1 MSNDLT
7 SLRGVGPAIEEKLTK
22 LDVHNQI
29 DLLFLMPIRY
39 EDRTLVTPIGA
50 LSHDQQVLIQGRVL
64 LTNIVYR
71 GRRTLLSQL
80 SDDTGMVTLRFFSF
94 SNQQAKNLS
103 RNTLVRCFGRV
114 RKTATGV
121 EIIHPEYQIIDPDNI
136 PPLASTLTPI
146 YPSTKG
152 LSQGKLRSMIKLALD
167 SQLNSVEE
175 LLPKEIADLLHV
187 MPLGESLEEIHSP
200 PKTEQEEGFSP
211 AKLRLVT
218 EELIANQLALKR
230 IKRTTQLNKAIAL
243 KNIKEKNNLIKQLP
257 FTLTNSQER
266 VVREI
271 EEDLMVPRPMMRLL
285 QGDVG
290 SGKTVVAALAIAI
303 AAGSN
308 AQAAFMAPTELLAEQ
323 HYNNLKVWFD
333 PLGIE
338 VVLLK
343 SKLPAKE
350 KKQILGSIE
359 DGTSSIIIGT
369 HALFQGAVNY
379 NNLALVVVD
388 EQHRFGV
395 DQRLSLMNKSISGSV
410 PHQLIMTATPIPR
423 TLAMTAYG
431 DLDSSVI
438 NELPKGR
445 GTIETVVVSEEKR
458 EGVVLRV
465 MDEIKKNRQI
475 YWVCPLIEE
484 SEELNFEAVETTH
497 KNLKSKLK
505 NCSIGLVHGKLDSLK
520 KTKAM
525 LDFKKGKQDVL
536 VATTVIEVGVDV
548 ANASIMVIENSER
561 LGLSQLHQLRGRVG
575 RGEHKSICILI
586 YKKPLSSMAKMRL
599 SAIRESNDGFYISEK
614 DLELRGP
621 GELLGTKQKGIIG
634 LKIADIARDAHLL
647 PKINKLCADFEE
659 NYPKQAEKLIHR
671 WVGNQI
677 EYRKV

>member
-1 MSNDLT
+1 MSNDLR
-7 SLRGVGPAIEEKLTK
+7 SLRGVGPAITEKLSK
-22 LDVHNQI
+22 LDVHNQA

-187 MPLGESLEEIHSP
+187 MPLGESLEAIHSP

-243 KNIKEKNNLIKQLP
+243 KNIKEKNNLTKQLP

-303 AAGSN
+303 AAGSS

-395 DQRLSLMNKSISGSV
+395 DQRLSLMNKSTSGSV

-438 NELPKGR
+438 SELPKGR

>member
-1 MSNDLT
+1 MPDDLT
-7 SLRGVGPAIEEKLTK
+7 SLKGIGPAIAEKLTK
-22 LDVHNQI
+22 LDVHSQS
-29 DLLFLMPIRY
+29 DLMFLMPIRY
-39 EDRTLVTPIGA
+39 EDRTSITPIGA

-94 SNQQAKNLS
+94 SNQQARNLA

-121 EIIHPEYQIIDPDNI
+121 EIIHPEYQIINPDNI
-136 PPLASTLTPI
+136 PPLDPTLTPI

-152 LSQGKLRSMIKLALD
+152 LSQGKLRSIIKLALD

-175 LLPKEIADLLHV
+175 LLPKEIADLLEV
-187 MPLGESLEEIHSP
+187 MPLGEALRAVHNLPKEEQNFP
-200 PKTEQEEGFSP
+200 P

-230 IKRTTQLNKAIAL
+230 IKKTTQSNKAIAL
-243 KNIKEKNNLIKQLP
+243 KNTEEKNNLIKQLP

-271 EEDLMVPRPMMRLL
+271 EEDLVLPRPMMRLL

-290 SGKTVVAALAIAI
+290 SGKTIVAALAIAI
-303 AAGSN
+303 AAGSS

-350 KKQILGSIE
+350 KKQILSSIE
-359 DGTSSIIIGT
+359 NGTSSIVIGT

-379 NNLALVVVD
+379 NNLALVIVD

-395 DQRLSLMNKSISGSV
+395 DQRLSLMNKSIIGSI

-431 DLDSSVI
+431 DLDSSII

-458 EGVVLRV
+458 EDVVSRV
-465 MDEIKKNRQI
+465 MDEIKKKRQI

-497 KNLKSKLK
+497 KNLKSKLR

-525 LDFKKGKQDVL
+525 LDFKEGKQDVL

-575 RGEHKSICILI
+575 RGVHKSICILI

-634 LKIADIARDAHLL
+634 LKIADISRDAYLL

-659 NYPKQAEKLIHR
+659 KYPKQAEKLIRR

>member
-1 MSNDLT
+1 MPDDLT
-7 SLRGVGPAIEEKLTK
+7 SLKGIGPAIAEKLTK
-22 LDVHNQI
+22 LDVHSQS
-29 DLLFLMPIRY
+29 DLMFLMPIRY
-39 EDRTLVTPIGA
+39 EDRTSITPIGA

-94 SNQQAKNLS
+94 SNQQAKNLA

-121 EIIHPEYQIIDPDNI
+121 EIIHPEYQIINPDNI
-136 PPLASTLTPI
+136 PPLDPTLTPI

-152 LSQGKLRSMIKLALD
+152 LSQSKLRSIIKLALD

-175 LLPKEIADLLHV
+175 LLPKEIADLLEV
-187 MPLGESLEEIHSP
+187 MPLGEALRAVHNL
-200 PKTEQEEGFSP
+200 PKQEQSFPP

-230 IKRTTQLNKAIAL
+230 IKKTTQSNKAIAL
-243 KNIKEKNNLIKQLP
+243 KNTVEKNNLIKQLP

-271 EEDLMVPRPMMRLL
+271 EEDLVLPRPMMRLL

-290 SGKTVVAALAIAI
+290 SGKTIVAALAIAI
-303 AAGSN
+303 AAGSS

-350 KKQILGSIE
+350 KKQILSSIE
-359 DGTSSIIIGT
+359 NGTSSIVIGT

-379 NNLALVVVD
+379 NNLALVIVD

-395 DQRLSLMNKSISGSV
+395 DQRLSLMNKSIIGSI

-431 DLDSSVI
+431 DLDSSII

-458 EGVVLRV
+458 EGVVSRV
-465 MDEIKKNRQI
+465 MDEIKKKRQI

-497 KNLKSKLK
+497 KNLKSKLR

-525 LDFKKGKQDVL
+525 LDFKEGKQDVL

-575 RGEHKSICILI
+575 RGAHKSICILI

-634 LKIADIARDAHLL
+634 LKIADISRDAYLL

-659 NYPKQAEKLIHR
+659 KYPKQAEKLIRR

>member
-187 MPLGESLEEIHSP
+187 MPLGESLEAIHSP

>member
-1 MSNDLT
+1 MSNDLR

-22 LDVHNQI
+22 LDVHNQT

-187 MPLGESLEEIHSP
+187 MPLGESLEAIHSP

-243 KNIKEKNNLIKQLP
+243 KNIKEKNNLTKQLP

>member
-1 MSNDLT
+1 MSNDLR
-7 SLRGVGPAIEEKLTK
+7 SLRGVGPAITEKLSK
-22 LDVHNQI
+22 LDVHNQA

-167 SQLNSVEE
+167 SQLHSVEE

-187 MPLGESLEEIHSP
+187 MPLGESLKAIHSP

-243 KNIKEKNNLIKQLP
+243 KNIKEKNNLTKQLP

-303 AAGSN
+303 AAGSS

-359 DGTSSIIIGT
+359 GGTSSIIIGT

-395 DQRLSLMNKSISGSV
+395 DQRLSLMNKSTSGSV

>member
-1 MSNDLT
+1 MSNDLR
-7 SLRGVGPAIEEKLTK
+7 SLRGVGPAITEKLSK
-22 LDVHNQI
+22 LDVHNQA

-167 SQLNSVEE
+167 SQLHSVEE

-187 MPLGESLEEIHSP
+187 MPLGESLKAIHSP

-243 KNIKEKNNLIKQLP
+243 KNIKEKNNLTKQLP

-303 AAGSN
+303 AAGSS

-458 EGVVLRV
+458 EGVVSRV

>member
-1 MSNDLT
+1 MSNDLR
-7 SLRGVGPAIEEKLTK
+7 SLRGVGPAIEEKLNK
-22 LDVHNQI
+22 LDVHNQT

-187 MPLGESLEEIHSP
+187 MPLGESLEAIHSP

-243 KNIKEKNNLIKQLP
+243 KNIKEKNNLIKQLL

-271 EEDLMVPRPMMRLL
+271 EEDLMAPRPMMRLL

-359 DGTSSIIIGT
+359 GGTSSIIIGT

-395 DQRLSLMNKSISGSV
+395 DQRLSLMNKSTSGSV

>member
-1 MSNDLT
+1 MSNDLR
-7 SLRGVGPAIEEKLTK
+7 SLRGVGPAIEEKLNK
-22 LDVHNQI
+22 LDVHNQT

-187 MPLGESLEEIHSP
+187 MPLGESLEAIHSP

-243 KNIKEKNNLIKQLP
+243 KNIKEKNNLTKQLP

-303 AAGSN
+303 AAGSS

-395 DQRLSLMNKSISGSV
+395 DQRLSLMNKSTSGSV

>member
-1 MSNDLT
+1 MPDDLT
-7 SLRGVGPAIEEKLTK
+7 SLKGIGPAIAEKLTK
-22 LDVHNQI
+22 LDVHSQS
-29 DLLFLMPIRY
+29 DLMFLMPIRY
-39 EDRTLVTPIGA
+39 EDRTSITPIGA

-94 SNQQAKNLS
+94 SNQQAKNLA

-121 EIIHPEYQIIDPDNI
+121 EIIHPEYQIINPDNV
-136 PPLASTLTPI
+136 PPLDSTLTPI

-152 LSQGKLRSMIKLALD
+152 LSQGKLRSIIKLALD

-175 LLPKEIADLLHV
+175 LLPKEIADLLEV
-187 MPLGESLEEIHSP
+187 MPLGEALRAVHNL
-200 PKTEQEEGFSP
+200 PKQEQSFPP

-230 IKRTTQLNKAIAL
+230 IKKTTQSNKAIAL
-243 KNIKEKNNLIKQLP
+243 KNTKEKHNLIKQLP

-271 EEDLMVPRPMMRLL
+271 EEDLMLPRPMMRLL

-290 SGKTVVAALAIAI
+290 SGKTIVAALAIAI
-303 AAGSN
+303 AAGSS

-350 KKQILGSIE
+350 KKQILSSIE
-359 DGTSSIIIGT
+359 NGTSSIVIGT

-379 NNLALVVVD
+379 NNLALVIVD

-395 DQRLSLMNKSISGSV
+395 DQRLSLMNKSIIGSI

-431 DLDSSVI
+431 DLDSSII

-458 EGVVLRV
+458 EDVVLRV
-465 MDEIKKNRQI
+465 MDEIKKKRQI

-497 KNLKSKLK
+497 KNLKSKLR

-525 LDFKKGKQDVL
+525 LDFKDGKQDVL

-575 RGEHKSICILI
+575 RGAHKSICILI

-634 LKIADIARDAHLL
+634 LKIADISRDAYLL

-659 NYPKQAEKLIHR
+659 KYPKQAEKLIRR

>member
-1 MSNDLT
+1 MPDDLT
-7 SLRGVGPAIEEKLTK
+7 SLKGIGPAIAEKLTK
-22 LDVHNQI
+22 LDVHSQS
-29 DLLFLMPIRY
+29 DLMFLMPIRY
-39 EDRTLVTPIGA
+39 EDRTSITPIGA
-50 LSHDQQVLIQGRVL
+50 LSHDQQILIQGRVL

-94 SNQQAKNLS
+94 SNQQAKNLA

-121 EIIHPEYQIIDPDNI
+121 EIIHPEYQIINPDNV
-136 PPLASTLTPI
+136 PPLDLTLTPI

-152 LSQGKLRSMIKLALD
+152 LSQGKLRSIIKLALD

-175 LLPKEIADLLHV
+175 LLPKEIADLLEV
-187 MPLGESLEEIHSP
+187 MPLGEALRAVHNL
-200 PKTEQEEGFSP
+200 PKQEQSFPP

-230 IKRTTQLNKAIAL
+230 IKKTMQSNKAIAL
-243 KNIKEKNNLIKQLP
+243 KNTEEKHNLIKQLP

-271 EEDLMVPRPMMRLL
+271 EEDLMLPRPMMRLL

-290 SGKTVVAALAIAI
+290 SGKTIVAALAIAI

-350 KKQILGSIE
+350 KKQILSSIE
-359 DGTSSIIIGT
+359 NGTSSIVIGT

-379 NNLALVVVD
+379 NNLALVIVD

-395 DQRLSLMNKSISGSV
+395 DQRLSLMNKSIIGSI

-431 DLDSSVI
+431 DLDSSII

-445 GTIETVVVSEEKR
+445 GTIETVVISEEKR
-458 EGVVLRV
+458 EDVVLRV
-465 MDEIKKNRQI
+465 MDEIKKKRQI

-497 KNLKSKLK
+497 KNLKSKLR

-525 LDFKKGKQDVL
+525 LDFKDGKQDVL

-575 RGEHKSICILI
+575 RGAHKSICILI

-634 LKIADIARDAHLL
+634 LKIADISRDAYLL

-659 NYPKQAEKLIHR
+659 KYPKQAEKLIRR

>member
-1 MSNDLT
+1 MPDDLT
-7 SLRGVGPAIEEKLTK
+7 SLKGIGPAIAEKLTN
-22 LDVHNQI
+22 LDVHSQS
-29 DLLFLMPIRY
+29 DLMFLMPIRY
-39 EDRTLVTPIGA
+39 EDRTSITPIGA

-94 SNQQAKNLS
+94 SNQQAKNLA

-121 EIIHPEYQIIDPDNI
+121 EIIHPEYQIINPDNI
-136 PPLASTLTPI
+136 PPLDPTLTPI

-152 LSQGKLRSMIKLALD
+152 LSQGKLRSIIKLALD

-175 LLPKEIADLLHV
+175 LLPKEIADLLEV
-187 MPLGESLEEIHSP
+187 MPLGEALRAVHNLPKEEQNFP
-200 PKTEQEEGFSP
+200 P

-230 IKRTTQLNKAIAL
+230 IKKTTQLNKAIAL
-243 KNIKEKNNLIKQLP
+243 KNTEEKNNLIKQLP

-271 EEDLMVPRPMMRLL
+271 EEDLMLPRPMMRLL

-290 SGKTVVAALAIAI
+290 SGKTIVAALAIAI
-303 AAGSN
+303 AAGSG

-350 KKQILGSIE
+350 KKQILSSIE
-359 DGTSSIIIGT
+359 NGTSSIVIGT

-379 NNLALVVVD
+379 NNLALVIVD

-395 DQRLSLMNKSISGSV
+395 DQRLSLMNKSIIGSI

-431 DLDSSVI
+431 DLDSSII

-458 EGVVLRV
+458 EDVVSRV
-465 MDEIKKNRQI
+465 MDEIKKKRQI

-497 KNLKSKLK
+497 KNLKSKLR

-525 LDFKKGKQDVL
+525 LDFKEGKQDVL

-561 LGLSQLHQLRGRVG
+561 LGLSQLHQLSGRVG
-575 RGEHKSICILI
+575 RG
-586 YKKPLSSMAKMRL
+586 
-599 SAIRESNDGFYISEK
+599 
-614 DLELRGP
+614 
-621 GELLGTKQKGIIG
+621 
-634 LKIADIARDAHLL
+634 AH
-647 PKINKLCADFEE
+647 
-659 NYPKQAEKLIHR
+659 
-671 WVGNQI
+671 
-677 EYRKV
+677 

>member
-50 LSHDQQVLIQGRVL
+50 LSHDLQVLIQGRVL

-114 RKTATGV
+114 RKTATGI

-266 VVREI
+266 VIREI

-458 EGVVLRV
+458 ESVVLRV

-497 KNLKSKLK
+497 KNLQSKLK

-525 LDFKKGKQDVL
+525 LDFKKGKQDLL

-599 SAIRESNDGFYISEK
+599 NAIRESNDGFYISEK

>member
-1 MSNDLT
+1 
-7 SLRGVGPAIEEKLTK
+7 
-22 LDVHNQI
+22 
-29 DLLFLMPIRY
+29 
-39 EDRTLVTPIGA
+39 
-50 LSHDQQVLIQGRVL
+50 
-64 LTNIVYR
+64 
-71 GRRTLLSQL
+71 
-80 SDDTGMVTLRFFSF
+80 
-94 SNQQAKNLS
+94 
-103 RNTLVRCFGRV
+103 
-114 RKTATGV
+114 V
-121 EIIHPEYQIIDPDNI
+121 EIIHPEYQIINPDNI
-136 PPLASTLTPI
+136 PPLDPTLTPI

-152 LSQGKLRSMIKLALD
+152 LSQGKLRSIIKLALD

-175 LLPKEIADLLHV
+175 LLPKEIADLLEV
-187 MPLGESLEEIHSP
+187 MPLGEALRAVHNLPKEEQNFP
-200 PKTEQEEGFSP
+200 P

-230 IKRTTQLNKAIAL
+230 IKKTTQSNKAIAL
-243 KNIKEKNNLIKQLP
+243 KNIVEKNNLIKQLP
-257 FTLTNSQER
+257 FTLTNSQVR

-271 EEDLMVPRPMMRLL
+271 EEDLVLPRPMMRLL

-290 SGKTVVAALAIAI
+290 SGKTIVAALAIAI
-303 AAGSN
+303 AAGSS

-343 SKLPAKE
+343 SKLPTKE
-350 KKQILGSIE
+350 KKQILSSIE
-359 DGTSSIIIGT
+359 NGTSSIVIGT

-379 NNLALVVVD
+379 NNLALVIVD

-395 DQRLSLMNKSISGSV
+395 DQRLSLMNKSIIGSI

-431 DLDSSVI
+431 DLDSSII

-458 EGVVLRV
+458 EGVVSRV
-465 MDEIKKNRQI
+465 MDEIKKKRQI

-497 KNLKSKLK
+497 KNLKSKLR

-525 LDFKKGKQDVL
+525 LDFKEGKQDVL

-548 ANASIMVIENSER
+548 ANA
-561 LGLSQLHQLRGRVG
+561 
-575 RGEHKSICILI
+575 
-586 YKKPLSSMAKMRL
+586 
-599 SAIRESNDGFYISEK
+599 
-614 DLELRGP
+614 
-621 GELLGTKQKGIIG
+621 
-634 LKIADIARDAHLL
+634 
-647 PKINKLCADFEE
+647 
-659 NYPKQAEKLIHR
+659 
-671 WVGNQI
+671 
-677 EYRKV
+677 

>member
-1 MSNDLT
+1 MSNDLR
-7 SLRGVGPAIEEKLTK
+7 SLRGVGPAITEKLSK
-22 LDVHNQI
+22 LDVHNQA

-167 SQLNSVEE
+167 SQLHSVEE

-187 MPLGESLEEIHSP
+187 MPLGESLKAIHSP

-243 KNIKEKNNLIKQLP
+243 KNIKEKNNLTKQLP

-303 AAGSN
+303 AAGSS

-395 DQRLSLMNKSISGSV
+395 DQRLSLMNKSTSGSV

-438 NELPKGR
+438 NEIPKGR
-445 GTIETVVVSEEKR
+445 GTIETVVV
-458 EGVVLRV
+458 
-465 MDEIKKNRQI
+465 
-475 YWVCPLIEE
+475 
-484 SEELNFEAVETTH
+484 
-497 KNLKSKLK
+497 
-505 NCSIGLVHGKLDSLK
+505 
-520 KTKAM
+520 
-525 LDFKKGKQDVL
+525 
-536 VATTVIEVGVDV
+536 
-548 ANASIMVIENSER
+548 
-561 LGLSQLHQLRGRVG
+561 LS
-575 RGEHKSICILI
+575 
-586 YKKPLSSMAKMRL
+586 
-599 SAIRESNDGFYISEK
+599 
-614 DLELRGP
+614 
-621 GELLGTKQKGIIG
+621 
-634 LKIADIARDAHLL
+634 
-647 PKINKLCADFEE
+647 
-659 NYPKQAEKLIHR
+659 LIH
-671 WVGNQI
+671 I
-677 EYRKV
+677 

>member
-1 MSNDLT
+1 MSNDLR
-7 SLRGVGPAIEEKLTK
+7 SLRGVGPAITEKLSK
-22 LDVHNQI
+22 LDVHNQA

-167 SQLNSVEE
+167 SQLHSVEE

-187 MPLGESLEEIHSP
+187 MPLGESLKAIHSP

-243 KNIKEKNNLIKQLP
+243 KNIKEKNNLTKQLP

-303 AAGSN
+303 AAGSS

-458 EGVVLRV
+458 EGVILRV

>member
-1 MSNDLT
+1 MSNDLR
-7 SLRGVGPAIEEKLTK
+7 SLRGVGPAITEKLSK
-22 LDVHNQI
+22 LDVHNQA

-187 MPLGESLEEIHSP
+187 MPLGESLEAIHSP

-243 KNIKEKNNLIKQLP
+243 KNIKEKNNLTKQLP

-303 AAGSN
+303 AAGSS

-458 EGVVLRV
+458 EGVVSRV

-525 LDFKKGKQDVL
+525 LDFKNGKQDVL

>member
-22 LDVHNQI
+22 LDVHSQA

-39 EDRTLVTPIGA
+39 EDRTLVTPIGT

-114 RKTATGV
+114 RKTATGI

-152 LSQGKLRSMIKLALD
+152 LSQGKLRSMIKLALG
-167 SQLNSVEE
+167 SRLNSVEE
-175 LLPKEIADLLHV
+175 LLPKEITDLLHV
-187 MPLGESLEEIHSP
+187 MPLGESLEAIHSP

-303 AAGSN
+303 AAGSSS
-308 AQAAFMAPTELLAEQ
+308 QAAFMAPTELLAEQ

-333 PLGIE
+333 PLGID

-458 EGVVLRV
+458 EDVVSRV

-497 KNLKSKLK
+497 KNLQSKLK

-525 LDFKKGKQDVL
+525 LDFKKGKQDLL

-599 SAIRESNDGFYISEK
+599 NAIRESNDGFYISEK

>member
-187 MPLGESLEEIHSP
+187 MSLGESLEEIHSP

>member
-1 MSNDLT
+1 MPDDLT
-7 SLRGVGPAIEEKLTK
+7 SLKGIGPAIAEKLTK
-22 LDVHNQI
+22 LDVHSQS
-29 DLLFLMPIRY
+29 DLMFLMPIRY
-39 EDRTLVTPIGA
+39 EDRTSITPIGA

-94 SNQQAKNLS
+94 SNQQAKNLA

-121 EIIHPEYQIIDPDNI
+121 EIIHPEYQIINPDNI
-136 PPLASTLTPI
+136 PPLDPTLTPI

-152 LSQGKLRSMIKLALD
+152 LSQGKLRSIIKLALD
-167 SQLNSVEE
+167 SQLNSVED
-175 LLPKEIADLLHV
+175 LLPKEIAGLLEV
-187 MPLGESLEEIHSP
+187 MPLGEALRAVHNLPKEEQNFP
-200 PKTEQEEGFSP
+200 P

-230 IKRTTQLNKAIAL
+230 IKKTTQSNKAIAL
-243 KNIKEKNNLIKQLP
+243 KNIVEKNNLIKQLP
-257 FTLTNSQER
+257 FTLTKSQER

-271 EEDLMVPRPMMRLL
+271 EEDLVLPRPMMRLL

-290 SGKTVVAALAIAI
+290 SGKTIVAALAIAI
-303 AAGSN
+303 AAGSS

-350 KKQILGSIE
+350 KKQILSSIE
-359 DGTSSIIIGT
+359 NGTSSIVIGT

-379 NNLALVVVD
+379 NNLALVIVD

-395 DQRLSLMNKSISGSV
+395 DQRLSLMNKSIIGSI

-431 DLDSSVI
+431 DLDSSII

-458 EGVVLRV
+458 EDVVSRV
-465 MDEIKKNRQI
+465 MDEIKKKRQI

-497 KNLKSKLK
+497 KNLKSKLR

-525 LDFKKGKQDVL
+525 LDFKEGKQNVL

-575 RGEHKSICILI
+575 RGAHKSICILI

-634 LKIADIARDAHLL
+634 LKIADISRDAYLL

-659 NYPKQAEKLIHR
+659 KYPKQAEKLIRR

>member
-1 MSNDLT
+1 MPDDLT
-7 SLRGVGPAIEEKLTK
+7 SLKGIGPAIAEKLTK
-22 LDVHNQI
+22 LDIHSQS
-29 DLLFLMPIRY
+29 DLMFLMPIRY
-39 EDRTLVTPIGA
+39 EDRTSITPIGA
-50 LSHDQQVLIQGRVL
+50 LSHDQQILIQGRVL

-94 SNQQAKNLS
+94 SNQQAKNLA

-114 RKTATGV
+114 RKTAAGV
-121 EIIHPEYQIIDPDNI
+121 EMIHPEYQIINPDNI
-136 PPLASTLTPI
+136 PPLDSTLTPI

-152 LSQGKLRSMIKLALD
+152 LSQGKLRSIIKLALD

-175 LLPKEIADLLHV
+175 LLPKEITNLLEV
-187 MPLGESLEEIHSP
+187 MPLGEALRAVHNL
-200 PKTEQEEGFSP
+200 PKQEENFP
-211 AKLRLVT
+211 LAKLRLVT

-230 IKRTTQLNKAIAL
+230 IKKTTQSNKAIAL
-243 KNIKEKNNLIKQLP
+243 TNIKEKINLIKQLP

-271 EEDLMVPRPMMRLL
+271 EEDLMLPRPMMRLL

-290 SGKTVVAALAIAI
+290 SGKTIVAALAIAI

-323 HYNNLKVWFD
+323 HYNNLKAWFD
-333 PLGIE
+333 PLSIE

-350 KKQILGSIE
+350 KKQILNSIE
-359 DGTSSIIIGT
+359 SGTSNIVIGT

-395 DQRLSLMNKSISGSV
+395 DQRLSLMNKSIIGSF

-431 DLDSSVI
+431 DLDSSII

-458 EGVVLRV
+458 EDVILRV
-465 MDEIKKNRQI
+465 IDEIKKKRQI

-484 SEELNFEAVETTH
+484 SEELNFEAAETTY
-497 KNLKSKLK
+497 KNLKSKLR
-505 NCSIGLVHGKLDSLK
+505 NRSIGLVHGKLDSKK

-525 LDFKKGKQDVL
+525 LDFKDGKQDLL

-575 RGEHKSICILI
+575 RGAHKSICILI

-659 NYPKQAEKLIHR
+659 KYPKQAEKLIRR

>member
-1 MSNDLT
+1 MSNDLR
-7 SLRGVGPAIEEKLTK
+7 SLRGVGPAITEKLSK
-22 LDVHNQI
+22 LDVHNQA

-187 MPLGESLEEIHSP
+187 MPLGESLEAIHSP

-243 KNIKEKNNLIKQLP
+243 KNIKEKNNLIKQLL

-271 EEDLMVPRPMMRLL
+271 EEDLMAPRPMMRLL

>member
-1 MSNDLT
+1 MSNDLR
-7 SLRGVGPAIEEKLTK
+7 SLRGVGPAIEEKLNK
-22 LDVHNQI
+22 LDVHNQT

-187 MPLGESLEEIHSP
+187 MPLGESLEAIHSP

-243 KNIKEKNNLIKQLP
+243 KNIKEKNNLIKQLL

-271 EEDLMVPRPMMRLL
+271 EEDLMAPRPMMRLL

-395 DQRLSLMNKSISGSV
+395 DQRLSLMNKSTSGSV

-458 EGVVLRV
+458 EGVVSRV

>member
-1 MSNDLT
+1 MSNDLR
-7 SLRGVGPAIEEKLTK
+7 SLRGVGPAITEKLSK
-22 LDVHNQI
+22 LDVHNQA

-187 MPLGESLEEIHSP
+187 MPLGESLEAIHSP

-243 KNIKEKNNLIKQLP
+243 KNIKEKNNLIKQLL

-303 AAGSN
+303 AAGSS

-395 DQRLSLMNKSISGSV
+395 DQRLSLMNKSTSGSV

-458 EGVVLRV
+458 EGVVSRV

>member
-1 MSNDLT
+1 MPDDLT
-7 SLRGVGPAIEEKLTK
+7 SLKGIGPAIAEKLTK
-22 LDVHNQI
+22 LDVHSQS
-29 DLLFLMPIRY
+29 DLMFLMPIRY
-39 EDRTLVTPIGA
+39 EDRTSITPIGA

-94 SNQQAKNLS
+94 SNQQAKNLA

-121 EIIHPEYQIIDPDNI
+121 EIIHPEYQIINPDNI
-136 PPLASTLTPI
+136 PPLDPTLTPI

-152 LSQGKLRSMIKLALD
+152 LSQGKLRSIIKLALD

-175 LLPKEIADLLHV
+175 LLPKEIADLLEV
-187 MPLGESLEEIHSP
+187 MPLGEALRAVHNLPKEEQNFP
-200 PKTEQEEGFSP
+200 P

-230 IKRTTQLNKAIAL
+230 IKKTTQSNKAIAL
-243 KNIKEKNNLIKQLP
+243 KNIVEKNNLIKQLP

-271 EEDLMVPRPMMRLL
+271 EEDLVLPRPMMRLL

-290 SGKTVVAALAIAI
+290 SGKTIVAALAIAI
-303 AAGSN
+303 AAGSS

-350 KKQILGSIE
+350 KKQILSSIE
-359 DGTSSIIIGT
+359 NGTSSIVIGT

-379 NNLALVVVD
+379 NNLALVIVD

-395 DQRLSLMNKSISGSV
+395 DQRLSLMNKSIIGSI

-431 DLDSSVI
+431 DLDSSII

-458 EGVVLRV
+458 EGVVSRV
-465 MDEIKKNRQI
+465 MDEIKKKRQI

-497 KNLKSKLK
+497 KNLKSKLR

-525 LDFKKGKQDVL
+525 LDFKEGKQDVL

-575 RGEHKSICILI
+575 RGAHKSICILI

-634 LKIADIARDAHLL
+634 LKIADISRDAYLL

-659 NYPKQAEKLIHR
+659 KYPKQAEKLIRR

>member
-1 MSNDLT
+1 MPDDLT
-7 SLRGVGPAIEEKLTK
+7 SLKGIGPAIAEKLTK
-22 LDVHNQI
+22 LDVHSQS
-29 DLLFLMPIRY
+29 DLMFLMPIRY
-39 EDRTLVTPIGA
+39 EDRTSITPIGA

-64 LTNIVYR
+64 LTNIIYR

-94 SNQQAKNLS
+94 SNQQAKNLA

-121 EIIHPEYQIIDPDNI
+121 EIIHPEYQIINPDNI
-136 PPLASTLTPI
+136 PPLDPTLTPI

-152 LSQGKLRSMIKLALD
+152 LSQGKLRSIIKLALD

-175 LLPKEIADLLHV
+175 LLPKEIADLLEV
-187 MPLGESLEEIHSP
+187 MPLGEALRAVHNLPKEEQNFP
-200 PKTEQEEGFSP
+200 P

-230 IKRTTQLNKAIAL
+230 IKKTTQSNKAIAL
-243 KNIKEKNNLIKQLP
+243 KNTVEKNNLIKQLP

-271 EEDLMVPRPMMRLL
+271 EEDLVLPRPMMRLL

-290 SGKTVVAALAIAI
+290 SGKTIVAALAIAI
-303 AAGSN
+303 AAGSS

-350 KKQILGSIE
+350 KKQILSSIE
-359 DGTSSIIIGT
+359 NGTSSIVIGT

-379 NNLALVVVD
+379 NNLALVIVD

-395 DQRLSLMNKSISGSV
+395 DQRLSLMNKSIIGSI

-431 DLDSSVI
+431 DLDSSII

-458 EGVVLRV
+458 EGVVSRV
-465 MDEIKKNRQI
+465 MDEIKKKRQI

-497 KNLKSKLK
+497 KNLKSKLR

-525 LDFKKGKQDVL
+525 LDFKEGKQDVL

-575 RGEHKSICILI
+575 RGAHKSICILI

-634 LKIADIARDAHLL
+634 LKIADISRDAYLL

-659 NYPKQAEKLIHR
+659 KYPKQAEKLIRR

>member
-1 MSNDLT
+1 
-7 SLRGVGPAIEEKLTK
+7 
-22 LDVHNQI
+22 
-29 DLLFLMPIRY
+29 MPIRY

-187 MPLGESLEEIHSP
+187 MPLGESLEAIHSP

-497 KNLKSKLK
+497 KNLQSKLK

>member
-1 MSNDLT
+1 MPDDLT
-7 SLRGVGPAIEEKLTK
+7 SLKGIGPAIAEKLTK
-22 LDVHNQI
+22 LDVHSQS
-29 DLLFLMPIRY
+29 DLMFLMPIRY
-39 EDRTLVTPIGA
+39 EDRTSITPIGA

-94 SNQQAKNLS
+94 SNQQAKNLA

-121 EIIHPEYQIIDPDNI
+121 EIIHPEYQIINPDNI
-136 PPLASTLTPI
+136 PPLDSTLTPI

-152 LSQGKLRSMIKLALD
+152 LSQGKLRSIIKLALD

-175 LLPKEIADLLHV
+175 LLPKEIADLLEV
-187 MPLGESLEEIHSP
+187 MPLGEALRAVHNLPKEEQNFP
-200 PKTEQEEGFSP
+200 P

-230 IKRTTQLNKAIAL
+230 IKKTTQSNKAIAL
-243 KNIKEKNNLIKQLP
+243 KNTVEKNNLIKQLP

-271 EEDLMVPRPMMRLL
+271 EEDLVLPRPMMRLL

-290 SGKTVVAALAIAI
+290 SGKTIVAALAIAI
-303 AAGSN
+303 AAGSS

-350 KKQILGSIE
+350 KKQILSSIE
-359 DGTSSIIIGT
+359 NGTSSIVIGT

-379 NNLALVVVD
+379 NNLALVIVD

-395 DQRLSLMNKSISGSV
+395 DQRLSLMNKSIIGSI

-431 DLDSSVI
+431 DLDSSII

-458 EGVVLRV
+458 EGVVSRV
-465 MDEIKKNRQI
+465 MDEIKKKRQI

-497 KNLKSKLK
+497 KNLKSKLR

-525 LDFKKGKQDVL
+525 LDFKEGKQDVL

-575 RGEHKSICILI
+575 RGAHKSICILI

-634 LKIADIARDAHLL
+634 LKIADISRDAYLL

-659 NYPKQAEKLIHR
+659 KYPKQAEKLIRR

>member
-1 MSNDLT
+1 MSNDLR

-22 LDVHNQI
+22 LDVHNQT

-187 MPLGESLEEIHSP
+187 MPLGESLEAIHSP

-243 KNIKEKNNLIKQLP
+243 KNIKEKNNLIKQLL

-271 EEDLMVPRPMMRLL
+271 EEDLMAPRPMMRLL

-458 EGVVLRV
+458 EGVVSRV

-525 LDFKKGKQDVL
+525 LDFKNGKQDVL

>member
-1 MSNDLT
+1 MPDDLT
-7 SLRGVGPAIEEKLTK
+7 SLKGIGPAIAEKLTK
-22 LDVHNQI
+22 LDVHSQS
-29 DLLFLMPIRY
+29 DLMFLMPIRY
-39 EDRTLVTPIGA
+39 EDRTSITPIGA
-50 LSHDQQVLIQGRVL
+50 LSHDQQVLIEGRVL

-94 SNQQAKNLS
+94 SNQQAKNLA

-121 EIIHPEYQIIDPDNI
+121 EIIHPEYQIINPDNI
-136 PPLASTLTPI
+136 PPLDPTLTPI

-152 LSQGKLRSMIKLALD
+152 LSQGKLRSIIKLALD

-175 LLPKEIADLLHV
+175 LLPKEIADLLEV
-187 MPLGESLEEIHSP
+187 MPLGEALRAVHNLPKEEQNFP
-200 PKTEQEEGFSP
+200 P

-230 IKRTTQLNKAIAL
+230 IKKTTQSNKAIAL
-243 KNIKEKNNLIKQLP
+243 KNIVEKNNLIKQLP
-257 FTLTNSQER
+257 FTLTNSQVR

-271 EEDLMVPRPMMRLL
+271 EEDLVLPRPMMRLL

-290 SGKTVVAALAIAI
+290 SGKTIVAALAIAI
-303 AAGSN
+303 AAGSS

-350 KKQILGSIE
+350 KKQILSSIE
-359 DGTSSIIIGT
+359 NGTSSIVIGT

-379 NNLALVVVD
+379 NNLALVIVD

-395 DQRLSLMNKSISGSV
+395 DQRLSLMNKSIIGSI

-431 DLDSSVI
+431 DLDSSII

-458 EGVVLRV
+458 EGVVSRV
-465 MDEIKKNRQI
+465 MDEIKKKRQI

-497 KNLKSKLK
+497 KNLKSKLR

-525 LDFKKGKQDVL
+525 LDFKEGKQDVL

-575 RGEHKSICILI
+575 RGAHKSICILI

-634 LKIADIARDAHLL
+634 LKIADISRDAYLL

-659 NYPKQAEKLIHR
+659 KYPKQAEKLIRR

>member
-1 MSNDLT
+1 MPDDLT
-7 SLRGVGPAIEEKLTK
+7 SLKGIGPAIAEKLTK
-22 LDVHNQI
+22 LDVHSQS
-29 DLLFLMPIRY
+29 DLMFLMPIRY
-39 EDRTLVTPIGA
+39 EDRTSITPIGA

-94 SNQQAKNLS
+94 SNQQARNLA

-121 EIIHPEYQIIDPDNI
+121 EIIHPEYQIINPDNI
-136 PPLASTLTPI
+136 PPLDSTLTPI

-152 LSQGKLRSMIKLALD
+152 LSQSKLRSIIKLALD

-175 LLPKEIADLLHV
+175 LLPKEIADLLEV
-187 MPLGESLEEIHSP
+187 MPLGEALRAVHNLPKEEQNFP
-200 PKTEQEEGFSP
+200 P

-230 IKRTTQLNKAIAL
+230 IKKTTQSNKAIAL
-243 KNIKEKNNLIKQLP
+243 KNTEEKNNLIKQLP

-271 EEDLMVPRPMMRLL
+271 EEDLVLPRPMMRLL

-290 SGKTVVAALAIAI
+290 SGKTIVAALAIAI
-303 AAGSN
+303 AAGSG

-333 PLGIE
+333 PLGTE

-350 KKQILGSIE
+350 KKQILSSIE
-359 DGTSSIIIGT
+359 NGTSSIVIGT

-379 NNLALVVVD
+379 NNLALVIVD

-395 DQRLSLMNKSISGSV
+395 DQRLSLMNKSIIGSI

-431 DLDSSVI
+431 DLDSSII

-458 EGVVLRV
+458 EGVVSRV
-465 MDEIKKNRQI
+465 MDEIKKKRQI

-497 KNLKSKLK
+497 KNLKSKLR

-525 LDFKKGKQDVL
+525 LDFKEGKQDVL

-575 RGEHKSICILI
+575 RGAHKSICILI

-634 LKIADIARDAHLL
+634 LKIADISRDAYLL

-659 NYPKQAEKLIHR
+659 KYPKQAEKLIRR

>member
-22 LDVHNQI
+22 LDVHSQA

-39 EDRTLVTPIGA
+39 EDRTLVTPIGT

-114 RKTATGV
+114 RKTATGI

-152 LSQGKLRSMIKLALD
+152 LSQGKLRSMIKLALG
-167 SQLNSVEE
+167 SRLNSVEE
-175 LLPKEIADLLHV
+175 LLPKEITDLLHV
-187 MPLGESLEEIHSP
+187 MPLGESLEAIHSP

-211 AKLRLVT
+211 VKLRLVT

-243 KNIKEKNNLIKQLP
+243 KNIKEKNNLIKQLL

-271 EEDLMVPRPMMRLL
+271 EEDLMAPRPMMRLL

-303 AAGSN
+303 AAGSSS
-308 AQAAFMAPTELLAEQ
+308 QAAFMAPTELLAEQ

-333 PLGIE
+333 PLGID

-458 EGVVLRV
+458 ESVVLRV

-497 KNLKSKLK
+497 KNLQSKLK

-525 LDFKKGKQDVL
+525 LDFKKGKQDLL

-599 SAIRESNDGFYISEK
+599 NAIRESNDGFYISEK

>member
-22 LDVHNQI
+22 LDVHSQA

-39 EDRTLVTPIGA
+39 EDRTLVTPIGT

-114 RKTATGV
+114 RKTATGI

-152 LSQGKLRSMIKLALD
+152 LSQGKLRSMIKLALG
-167 SQLNSVEE
+167 SRLNSVEE
-175 LLPKEIADLLHV
+175 LLPKEITDLLHV
-187 MPLGESLEEIHSP
+187 MPLGESLEAIHSP

-230 IKRTTQLNKAIAL
+230 IKRITQLNKAIAL

-271 EEDLMVPRPMMRLL
+271 EEDLMAPRPMMRLL

-303 AAGSN
+303 AAGSSS
-308 AQAAFMAPTELLAEQ
+308 QAAFMAPTELLAEQ

-333 PLGIE
+333 PLGID

-350 KKQILGSIE
+350 KNKFLALLKTVHLVLLSAPMPYFRGRL
-359 DGTSSIIIGT
+359 III
-369 HALFQGAVNY
+369 
-379 NNLALVVVD
+379 
-388 EQHRFGV
+388 
-395 DQRLSLMNKSISGSV
+395 I
-410 PHQLIMTATPIPR
+410 
-423 TLAMTAYG
+423 
-431 DLDSSVI
+431 
-438 NELPKGR
+438 
-445 GTIETVVVSEEKR
+445 
-458 EGVVLRV
+458 
-465 MDEIKKNRQI
+465 
-475 YWVCPLIEE
+475 
-484 SEELNFEAVETTH
+484 
-497 KNLKSKLK
+497 
-505 NCSIGLVHGKLDSLK
+505 
-520 KTKAM
+520 
-525 LDFKKGKQDVL
+525 
-536 VATTVIEVGVDV
+536 
-548 ANASIMVIENSER
+548 
-561 LGLSQLHQLRGRVG
+561 
-575 RGEHKSICILI
+575 
-586 YKKPLSSMAKMRL
+586 
-599 SAIRESNDGFYISEK
+599 
-614 DLELRGP
+614 
-621 GELLGTKQKGIIG
+621 
-634 LKIADIARDAHLL
+634 
-647 PKINKLCADFEE
+647 
-659 NYPKQAEKLIHR
+659 
-671 WVGNQI
+671 
-677 EYRKV
+677 

>member
-1 MSNDLT
+1 MSNDLR
-7 SLRGVGPAIEEKLTK
+7 SLRGVGPAITEKLSK
-22 LDVHNQI
+22 LDVHNQA

-167 SQLNSVEE
+167 SQLHSVEE

-187 MPLGESLEEIHSP
+187 MPLGESLKAIHSP

-243 KNIKEKNNLIKQLP
+243 KNIKEKNNLTKQLP

-303 AAGSN
+303 AAGSS

-395 DQRLSLMNKSISGSV
+395 DQRLSLMNKSTSGSV

>member
-1 MSNDLT
+1 MSNDLK

-152 LSQGKLRSMIKLALD
+152 LSQGKLRSMIKLALG

-187 MPLGESLEEIHSP
+187 MPLGESLEAIHGP
-200 PKTEQEEGFSP
+200 LKTEQEEAFSP

-230 IKRTTQLNKAIAL
+230 IKRTTQLNKAMAL

-266 VVREI
+266 VAREI
-271 EEDLMVPRPMMRLL
+271 EEDLMVPSPMMRLL

-303 AAGSN
+303 AAGSST
-308 AQAAFMAPTELLAEQ
+308 QAAFMAPTELLAEQ
-323 HYNNLKVWFD
+323 HYNNLKAWFD

-458 EGVVLRV
+458 EDVVLRV

-484 SEELNFEAVETTH
+484 SEELNYEAVETTH

-520 KTKAM
+520 KTQAM

-659 NYPKQAEKLIHR
+659 SYPKQAEKLIHR

>member
-1 MSNDLT
+1 MSNDLR
-7 SLRGVGPAIEEKLTK
+7 SLRGVGPAITEKLSK
-22 LDVHNQI
+22 LDVHNQA

-167 SQLNSVEE
+167 SQLHSVEE

-187 MPLGESLEEIHSP
+187 MPLGESLKAIHSP

-243 KNIKEKNNLIKQLP
+243 KNIKEKNNLTKQLP

-303 AAGSN
+303 AAGSS

-395 DQRLSLMNKSISGSV
+395 DQRLSLMNKSTSGSV

-458 EGVVLRV
+458 EGVVSRV

>member
-1 MSNDLT
+1 MSNDLR
-7 SLRGVGPAIEEKLTK
+7 SLRGVGPAITEKLSK
-22 LDVHNQI
+22 LDVHNQA

-187 MPLGESLEEIHSP
+187 MPLGESLEAIHSP

-243 KNIKEKNNLIKQLP
+243 KNIKEKNNLTKQLP

-303 AAGSN
+303 AAGSS